1 MTNTIVLTNK
11 HLVDTTKNST
21 FQYDFPNSI
30 NFKDMELALVGGSM
44 YYSWFNISADLMNT
58 SFQYEYIDTSSS
70 SVKQI
75 VTVTLSEGLY
85 EIADLNKALQHSFIA
100 NDLYLI
106 DSNGDYVYFAEFII
120 NPTLYSCDINT
131 YLIPDLS
138 TNTSYTEP
146 SNGFAASEGRL
157 LNIRLSSKFNEILG
171 FTADFETNPNIG
183 DSNWSVL

>member
-58 SFQYEYIDTSSS
+58 SFQYEYIDTSG
-70 SVKQI
+70 SVAT

-85 EIADLNKALQHSFIA
+85 EIADLNKRLQHSFIA

-120 NPTLYSCDINT
+120 NPTTKKL
-131 YLIPDLS
+131 
-138 TNTSYTEP
+138 
-146 SNGFAASEGRL
+146 
-157 LNIRLSSKFNEILG
+157 
-171 FTADFETNPNIG
+171 
-183 DSNWSVL
+183 W